1 MRRTKLTVDEALN
14 PVILLLGFK
23 GDQVH
28 APLPAVV
35 PCVEPAPLGV
45 GGAEITVQPAEVV
58 IVTSER
64 VNSGFV
70 YT

>member
-1 MRRTKLTVDEALN
+1 MLDTVLTINKSFD
-14 PVILLLGFK
+14 VIPLLLSLERH
-23 GDQVH
+23 QVH
-28 APLPAVV
+28 APLSAVV
-35 PCVEPAPLGV
+35 PRVEPAPLGV